1 MESGTSNLARCQQIA
16 VFFFRSTMN
25 SPEGGG
31 RSPEQCWQGE
41 PEAGPHTAMILFI
54 ALPEAKDNINSGV
67 IPTDVS
73 PEAMSFARTRHS
85 LIIEDDSFTTLD
97 FRVV

>member
-1 MESGTSNLARCQQIA
+1 
-16 VFFFRSTMN
+16 
-25 SPEGGG
+25 
-31 RSPEQCWQGE
+31 
-41 PEAGPHTAMILFI
+41 MILFI

-85 LIIEDDSFTTLD
+85 LIIEDDSFRTLD